1 MSKVEMDGQVYWKN
15 IKGNL
20 VPEKMVKD
28 IDKERDSLVRSF
40 VEQAIEKQKEI
51 RAFKTQVFDD
61 IGAFIQLSAEKYD
74 VQLGGRKG
82 NVTLVSYDGE
92 YKLMIAVQDRLTFDE
107 RIQAAKQL
115 IDECL
120 HEWSAD
126 ARPELRSIIN
136 DAFQVDKEGNLNT
149 VRILSLRRV
158 EIQDA
163 RWTRAMQ
170 AISDSIQI
178 VDSKDYVRFYKRD
191 AKGNYQQI
199 SLDMARV

>member
-1 MSKVEMDGQVYWKN
+1 MSKVEMNGQVYWKN

-20 VPEKMVKD
+20 VPDEMVKE
-28 IDKERDSLVRSF
+28 IDKERDCLVRGF
-40 VEQAIEKQKEI
+40 VEQALEKQKEV
-51 RAFKTQVFDD
+51 RAFKKQVFDD
-61 IGAFIQLSAEKYD
+61 IDAFIQLSAEKYD

-82 NVTLVSYDGE
+82 NVTLLSYDGE
-92 YKLMIAVQDRLTFDE
+92 YKLIIAVQDRLTFDE

-149 VRILSLRRV
+149 ARILSLRRV
-158 EIQDA
+158 EIQDE
-163 RWTRAMQ
+163 RWTKAMQ

-191 AKGNYQQI
+191 ENGNYQQI

>member
-1 MSKVEMDGQVYWKN
+1 MSKVEMNGQVYWKN

-20 VPEKMVKD
+20 VPDEMVKE
-28 IDKERDSLVRSF
+28 IDKERDCLVRNF
-40 VEQAIEKQKEI
+40 VEQAIEKQKEV

-92 YKLMIAVQDRLTFDE
+92 YKLMIAVQDRLTFNE

-126 ARPELRSIIN
+126 ARPELRSVIN

-149 VRILSLRRV
+149 ARILSLRRV
-158 EIQDA
+158 EIQDE
-163 RWTRAMQ
+163 RWTKAMQ

-191 AKGNYQQI
+191 ENGNYQQI

>member
-1 MSKVEMDGQVYWKN
+1 MSKVEMNGQVYWKN

-20 VPEKMVKD
+20 VPDEMVKE
-28 IDKERDSLVRSF
+28 IDKERDCLVRNF
-40 VEQAIEKQKEI
+40 VEQAIEKQKEV
-51 RAFKTQVFDD
+51 RAFKKQVFDD
-61 IGAFIQLSAEKYD
+61 IDAFIQLSAEKYD

-82 NVTLVSYDGE
+82 NVTLLSYDGE
-92 YKLMIAVQDRLTFDE
+92 YKLIIAVQDRLTFDE

-149 VRILSLRRV
+149 ARILSLRRV
-158 EIQDA
+158 EIQDE
-163 RWTRAMQ
+163 RWTKAMQ

-191 AKGNYQQI
+191 ENGNYQQI

>member
-1 MSKVEMDGQVYWKN
+1 MSKVEMNGQVYWKN

-20 VPEKMVKD
+20 VPDEMVKE
-28 IDKERDSLVRSF
+28 IDKERDCLVRCF
-40 VEQAIEKQKEI
+40 VEQALEKQKEV
-51 RAFKTQVFDD
+51 RVFKKQVFDD
-61 IGAFIQLSAEKYD
+61 IDAFIQLSAEKYD

-82 NVTLVSYDGE
+82 NVTLLSYDGE
-92 YKLMIAVQDRLTFDE
+92 YKLIIAVQDRLTFDE

-149 VRILSLRRV
+149 ARILSLRRV
-158 EIQDA
+158 EIQDE
-163 RWTRAMQ
+163 RWTKAMQ

-191 AKGNYQQI
+191 ENGNYQQI

>member
-1 MSKVEMDGQVYWKN
+1 MSKVEMNGQVYWKN

-20 VPEKMVKD
+20 VPDEMVKE
-28 IDKERDSLVRSF
+28 IDKERDCLVRNF
-40 VEQAIEKQKEI
+40 VEQAIEKQKEV

-126 ARPELRSIIN
+126 ARPELRSVIN

-149 VRILSLRRV
+149 ARILSLRRV
-158 EIQDA
+158 EIQDE
-163 RWTRAMQ
+163 RWTKAMQ

-191 AKGNYQQI
+191 ENGNYQQI

>member
-1 MSKVEMDGQVYWKN
+1 MSKVEMNGQVYWKN

-20 VPEKMVKD
+20 VPDEMVKE
-28 IDKERDSLVRSF
+28 IDKERDCLVRGF
-40 VEQAIEKQKEI
+40 VEQALEKQKEI
-51 RAFKTQVFDD
+51 RAFKKQVFDD
-61 IGAFIQLSAEKYD
+61 IDAFIQLSAEKYD

-82 NVTLVSYDGE
+82 NVTLLSYDGE
-92 YKLMIAVQDRLTFDE
+92 YKLIIAVQDRLTFDE

-149 VRILSLRRV
+149 ARILSLRRV
-158 EIQDA
+158 EIQDE
-163 RWTRAMQ
+163 RWTKAMQ

-191 AKGNYQQI
+191 ENGNYQQI

>member
-1 MSKVEMDGQVYWKN
+1 MSKVEMNGKIYWKN

-20 VPEKMVKD
+20 VPDEMVKE
-28 IDKERDSLVRSF
+28 IDKERDCLVRGF
-40 VEQAIEKQKEI
+40 VEQALEKQKEV
-51 RAFKTQVFDD
+51 RAFKKQVFDD
-61 IGAFIQLSAEKYD
+61 IDAFIQLSAEKYD

-82 NVTLVSYDGE
+82 NVTLLSYDGE
-92 YKLMIAVQDRLTFDE
+92 YKLIIAVQDRLTFDE

-149 VRILSLRRV
+149 ARILSLRRV
-158 EIQDA
+158 EIQDE
-163 RWTRAMQ
+163 RWTKAMQ

-191 AKGNYQQI
+191 ENGNYQQI

>member
-1 MSKVEMDGQVYWKN
+1 MSKVEMDGQIYWKN

-51 RAFKTQVFDD
+51 RVFKTQVFDD

-158 EIQDA
+158 EIHDD
-163 RWTRAMQ
+163 RWARAMQ

-191 AKGNYQQI
+191 ANGNYQQI

>member
-1 MSKVEMDGQVYWKN
+1 MSTVEMNGQVYWKN

-20 VPEKMVKD
+20 VPDEMVKE
-28 IDKERDSLVRSF
+28 IDKERDCLVRNF
-40 VEQAIEKQKEI
+40 VEQAIEKQKEV

-126 ARPELRSIIN
+126 ARPELRSVIN

-149 VRILSLRRV
+149 ARILSLRRV
-158 EIQDA
+158 EIQDE
-163 RWTRAMQ
+163 RWTKAMQ

-191 AKGNYQQI
+191 ENGNYQQI

>member
-1 MSKVEMDGQVYWKN
+1 MSKVEMNGQVYWKN

-20 VPEKMVKD
+20 VPDEMVKE
-28 IDKERDSLVRSF
+28 IDKERDCLVRNF
-40 VEQAIEKQKEI
+40 VEQAIEKQKEV

-126 ARPELRSIIN
+126 ARPELRSVIN
-136 DAFQVDKEGNLNT
+136 DAFQVDREGNLNT
-149 VRILSLRRV
+149 ARILSLRRV
-158 EIQDA
+158 EIQDE
-163 RWTRAMQ
+163 RWTKAMQ

-191 AKGNYQQI
+191 ENGNYQQI

>member
-158 EIQDA
+158 EIHDD

-191 AKGNYQQI
+191 ENGNYQQI

>member
-1 MSKVEMDGQVYWKN
+1 MSKVEMNGQVYWKN

-20 VPEKMVKD
+20 VPDEMVKE
-28 IDKERDSLVRSF
+28 IDKERDSLVRGF
-40 VEQAIEKQKEI
+40 VEQALEKQKEV
-51 RAFKTQVFDD
+51 RVFKKQVFDD
-61 IGAFIQLSAEKYD
+61 IDAFIQLSAEKYD

-82 NVTLVSYDGE
+82 NVTLLSYDGE
-92 YKLMIAVQDRLTFDE
+92 YKLIIAVQDRLTFDE

-158 EIQDA
+158 EIQDE
-163 RWTRAMQ
+163 RWTKAMQ

-191 AKGNYQQI
+191 ENGNYQQI

>member
-1 MSKVEMDGQVYWKN
+1 MSKVEMNGQVYWKN

-20 VPEKMVKD
+20 VPDEMVKE
-28 IDKERDSLVRSF
+28 IDKERDCLVRGF
-40 VEQAIEKQKEI
+40 VEQAIEKQKEV
-51 RAFKTQVFDD
+51 RAFKKQVFDD

-82 NVTLVSYDGE
+82 NVTLLSYDGE
-92 YKLMIAVQDRLTFDE
+92 YKLIIAVQDRLTFDE

-149 VRILSLRRV
+149 ARILSLRRV
-158 EIQDA
+158 EIQDE
-163 RWTRAMQ
+163 RWTKAMQ

-191 AKGNYQQI
+191 ENGNYQQI

>member
-1 MSKVEMDGQVYWKN
+1 MSKVEMNGQVYWKN

-20 VPEKMVKD
+20 VPDEMVKE
-28 IDKERDSLVRSF
+28 IDKERDCLVRGF
-40 VEQAIEKQKEI
+40 VEQALEKQKEI
-51 RAFKTQVFDD
+51 RAFKKQVFDD
-61 IGAFIQLSAEKYD
+61 IDAFIQLSAEKYD

-82 NVTLVSYDGE
+82 NVTLLSYDGE
-92 YKLMIAVQDRLTFDE
+92 YKLIIAVQDRLTFDE

-149 VRILSLRRV
+149 ARILSLRRV
-158 EIQDA
+158 EIQDE
-163 RWTRAMQ
+163 RWTKAMQ

-191 AKGNYQQI
+191 DNGNYQQI

>member
-1 MSKVEMDGQVYWKN
+1 MSKVEMNGQIYWKN

-20 VPEKMVKD
+20 VPDEMVKE
-28 IDKERDSLVRSF
+28 IDKERDCLVRGF
-40 VEQAIEKQKEI
+40 VEQALEKQKEV
-51 RAFKTQVFDD
+51 RAFKKQVFDD
-61 IGAFIQLSAEKYD
+61 IDAFIQLSAEKYD

-82 NVTLVSYDGE
+82 NVTLLSYDGE
-92 YKLMIAVQDRLTFDE
+92 YKLIIAVQDRLTFDE

-149 VRILSLRRV
+149 ARILSLRRV
-158 EIQDA
+158 EIQDE
-163 RWTRAMQ
+163 RWTKAMQ

-191 AKGNYQQI
+191 ENGNYQQI

>member
-1 MSKVEMDGQVYWKN
+1 MSKVEMNGQIYWKN

-20 VPEKMVKD
+20 VPDEMVKD

-40 VEQAIEKQKEI
+40 VEKAIEKQKEV

-92 YKLMIAVQDRLTFDE
+92 YKMMIAVQDRLTFDE
-107 RIQAAKQL
+107 RIQAAKEL

-120 HEWSAD
+120 LEWSAD

-158 EIQDA
+158 EIHDD
-163 RWTRAMQ
+163 RWMRAMQ

-191 AKGNYQQI
+191 GNGNYQQI
-199 SLDMARV
+199 SLDIARV

>member
-1 MSKVEMDGQVYWKN
+1 MSKVEMNGQVYWKN

-20 VPEKMVKD
+20 VPDEMVKE
-28 IDKERDSLVRSF
+28 IDKERDCLVRNF
-40 VEQAIEKQKEI
+40 VEHAIEKQKEV

-126 ARPELRSIIN
+126 ARPELRSVIN

-149 VRILSLRRV
+149 ARILSLRRV
-158 EIQDA
+158 EIQDE
-163 RWTRAMQ
+163 RWTKAMQ

-191 AKGNYQQI
+191 ENGNYQQI

>member
-1 MSKVEMDGQVYWKN
+1 MSKVEMNGQVYWKN

-20 VPEKMVKD
+20 VPDEMVKE
-28 IDKERDSLVRSF
+28 IDKERDCLVRNF
-40 VEQAIEKQKEI
+40 VEQAIEKQKEV

-92 YKLMIAVQDRLTFDE
+92 YKLMIAVQDRLTLDE

-126 ARPELRSIIN
+126 ARPELRSVIN

-149 VRILSLRRV
+149 ARILSLRRV
-158 EIQDA
+158 EIQDE
-163 RWTRAMQ
+163 RWTKAMQ

-191 AKGNYQQI
+191 ENGNYQQI

>member
-1 MSKVEMDGQVYWKN
+1 MSKVEMNGQVYWKN

-20 VPEKMVKD
+20 VPDEMVKE
-28 IDKERDSLVRSF
+28 IDKERDCLVRGF
-40 VEQAIEKQKEI
+40 VEQALEKQKEV
-51 RAFKTQVFDD
+51 RAFKKQVFDD
-61 IGAFIQLSAEKYD
+61 IDAFIQLSAEKYD

-82 NVTLVSYDGE
+82 NVTLLSYDGE
-92 YKLMIAVQDRLTFDE
+92 YKLIIAVQDRLTFDE

-149 VRILSLRRV
+149 ARILSLRRV
-158 EIQDA
+158 EIQDE
-163 RWTRAMQ
+163 RWTKAMQ

-191 AKGNYQQI
+191 DNGNYQQI

>member
-1 MSKVEMDGQVYWKN
+1 MSKVEMNGQVYWKN

-20 VPEKMVKD
+20 VPDEMVKE
-28 IDKERDSLVRSF
+28 IDKERDCLVRGF
-40 VEQAIEKQKEI
+40 VEQAIEKQKEV
-51 RAFKTQVFDD
+51 RAFKKQVFDD
-61 IGAFIQLSAEKYD
+61 IDAFIQLSAEKYD

-82 NVTLVSYDGE
+82 NVTLLSYDGE
-92 YKLMIAVQDRLTFDE
+92 YKLIIAVQDRLTFDE

-149 VRILSLRRV
+149 ARILSLRRV
-158 EIQDA
+158 EIQDE
-163 RWTRAMQ
+163 RWTKAMQ

-191 AKGNYQQI
+191 ENGNYQQI

>member
-1 MSKVEMDGQVYWKN
+1 MSKVEMNGQIYWKN

-20 VPEKMVKD
+20 VPDEMVKE
-28 IDKERDSLVRSF
+28 IDKERDCLVRGF

-51 RAFKTQVFDD
+51 RAFKKQVFDD
-61 IGAFIQLSAEKYD
+61 IDAFIQLSAEKYD

-82 NVTLVSYDGE
+82 NVTLLSYDGE
-92 YKLMIAVQDRLTFDE
+92 YKLIIAVQDRLTFDE

-149 VRILSLRRV
+149 ARILSLRRV
-158 EIQDA
+158 EIQDE
-163 RWTRAMQ
+163 RWTKAMQ

-191 AKGNYQQI
+191 ENGNYQQI

>member
-1 MSKVEMDGQVYWKN
+1 MSKVEMNGQVYWKN

-20 VPEKMVKD
+20 VPDEMVKE
-28 IDKERDSLVRSF
+28 IDKERDCLVRGF
-40 VEQAIEKQKEI
+40 VEQALEKQKEV
-51 RAFKTQVFDD
+51 RVFKKQVFDD
-61 IGAFIQLSAEKYD
+61 IDAFIQLSAEKYD

-82 NVTLVSYDGE
+82 NVTLLSYDGE
-92 YKLMIAVQDRLTFDE
+92 YKLIIAVQDRLTFDE

-149 VRILSLRRV
+149 ARILSLRRV
-158 EIQDA
+158 EIQDE
-163 RWTRAMQ
+163 RWTKAMQ

-191 AKGNYQQI
+191 ENGNYQQI